1 MGPCAETV
9 IRRYSVTLPKPTEI
23 LKKYW
28 GYSRFRPLQ
37 EEIINSALQQ
47 RDTLALLPTGGG
59 KSLCYQVP
67 SLLQDG
73 LTLVVTPLI
82 ALMQEQVETLLS
94 REIPAAHISSGMHRA
109 EVYRVL
115 NNAAEGAYKLL
126 YISPERIQTELFE
139 EFLPALNV
147 QLIAVD
153 EAHCV
158 SQWGHDFRPD
168 YLQIKTIRQVFK
180 NIPVLALTASATK
193 DVEADVI
200 KQLELTN
207 LQVFRQ
213 SFERHNL
220 QYTVQYSEQKNRD
233 AVSLLNSVKGS
244 SIVYCRSR
252 KQTEQ
257 LSRQLHQHDINALPY
272 HAGMSH
278 DLRSENRE
286 LWMNNKTNV
295 MVATT
300 AFGMGID
307 KADVRLV
314 LHYDVPEHIEAY
326 YQESGRAGRDGK
338 PALSVLLYNQPDIT
352 KLEESTET
360 QFPPY
365 EFMRKVYQS
374 VAEYLH
380 IPIGAE
386 PYRYY
391 DFELTDFCKKFKL
404 NAFTT
409 ARALKLLE
417 QEGLWTLS
425 EAVFIPTTVQVLA
438 DRAELDNI
446 SRRHHDLSLLLTT
459 MLRLYGSLFYHPT
472 PVNIKVIAKHLKI
485 KPPLVIQMLEQLDK
499 MELIQFNQPKDGPQL
514 FFHHYRVDSRTLL
527 INTER
532 INALKQTHLKR
543 TNAMIRY
550 ITDNHVCRTR
560 HMLRYFGQRYDANC
574 GHCDVCAD
582 MNKTGSDT
590 RSIREAI
597 DSLFESSNEKSIPE
611 ICKLLPQYGAADIT
625 GTIRQMIDDGVLG
638 IRGSSIVYKK

>member
-1 MGPCAETV
+1 MP
-9 IRRYSVTLPKPTEI
+9 SPTEI

-28 GYSRFRPLQ
+28 GYSRFRPFQ
-37 EEIINSALQQ
+37 EEIINSVLQQ
-47 RDTLALLPTGGG
+47 HDTLALLPTGGG
-59 KSLCYQVP
+59 KSLCYQLP
-67 SLLQDG
+67 SLLHDG

-82 ALMQEQVETLLS
+82 ALMQDQVERLKS
-94 REIPAAHISSGMHRA
+94 RDIPAAHISSGMHRA
-109 EVYRVL
+109 EVYRIL

-126 YISPERIQTELFE
+126 YVSPERLQTEMFE
-139 EFLPALNV
+139 EFLPVLNLR
-147 QLIAVD
+147 LIAVD

-168 YLQIKTIRQVFK
+168 YLQIKSLRHVFK
-180 NIPVLALTASATK
+180 SVPMLAVTASATK
-193 DVEADVI
+193 EVEKDI
-200 KQLELTN
+200 IQQLELTN
-207 LQVFRQ
+207 VQVFTQ

-233 AVSLLNSVKGS
+233 AVSVLNSVRGS

-257 LSRQLHQHDINALPY
+257 LSRQLQQNGINALPY
-272 HAGMSH
+272 HAGMGH
-278 DLRSENRE
+278 ELRSEHRE
-286 LWMNNKTNV
+286 LWMNNKTDV

-314 LHYDVPEHIEAY
+314 LHYDVPEHLEAY
-326 YQESGRAGRDGK
+326 YQESGRAGRDGQ
-338 PALSVLLYNQPDIT
+338 AAQSVLLYNQPDIN

-365 EFMRKVYQS
+365 EFIRKVYQS
-374 VAEYLH
+374 VAEYLQ

-386 PYRYY
+386 PYKYY
-391 DFELTDFCKKFKL
+391 DFELTDFCKKFGL
-404 NAFTT
+404 NAFIA

-425 EAVFIPTTVQVLA
+425 EAVFVPTTVQVLA

-446 SRRHHDLSLLLTT
+446 SRLYHDLSLLLTT
-459 MLRLYGSLFYHPT
+459 MLRLYGSLFYYPT
-472 PVNIKVIAKHLKI
+472 PINIKVIAKHLKI
-485 KPPLVIQMLEQLDK
+485 KPSLVTQMLEQLAK

-514 FFHHYRVDSRTLL
+514 FFHHYRVDSRYLI

-550 ITDNHVCRTR
+550 ITDNHVCRTK
-560 HMLRYFGQRYDANC
+560 HMLQYFGQQYDKNC
-574 GHCDVCAD
+574 GHCDVCAG
-582 MNKTGSDT
+582 MNKAGTDT
-590 RSIREAI
+590 RSIREAVS
-597 DSLFESSNEKSIPE
+597 SLFVSSNEKSIPE
-611 ICKLLPQYGAADIT
+611 ICSMLPQFDAADIT
-625 GTIRQMIDDGVLG
+625 TTIRQMVDDGVFG
-638 IRGSSIVYKK
+638 IKGSSNIYKK